1 MTSKAFAATYFA
13 TQNYLDYANLST
25 KELLLCIVLSFII
38 FALPG
43 EIKEQIRKHN
53 ERKLKKEE
61 AAQANQSTEP
71 EETTDDVNS
80 NEIRETKENDENENS

>member
-1 MTSKAFAATYFA
+1 MFSDSLKYAFEGA
-13 TQNYLDYANLST
+13 SS

-61 AAQANQSTEP
+61 AAQANQSPEP
-71 EETTDDVNS
+71 EETEEAQSSTD
-80 NEIRETKENDENENS
+80 IKENDENENY